1 MNVLAHKREGSGG
14 INFRSTVPSLFIKE
28 EIYMLHF
35 LAQHSV
41 LADGISI
48 HIGDNVWSFSLNFII
63 YLIIAAIV
71 GFVAEFIVGWRLPF
85 GFIGAIIAALIGI
98 WLMTQVI
105 IITGFGDINVYGVP
119 VIRALIGAIIFVALW
134 HLITYRT
141 WFRRRRYSYR
151 RY

>member
-1 MNVLAHKREGSGG
+1 
-14 INFRSTVPSLFIKE
+14 
-28 EIYMLHF
+28 MLHF
-35 LAQHSV
+35 LVQHSV

-48 HIGDNVWSFSLNFII
+48 RIGDNVWSFSLNFII

-105 IITGFGDINVYGVP
+105 VISGLGDINVYGVP
-119 VIRALIGAIIFVALW
+119 IIRALIGAVIFVAIW
-134 HLITYRT
+134 HLITYRG
-141 WFRRRRYSYR
+141 WSRRRRYSYR